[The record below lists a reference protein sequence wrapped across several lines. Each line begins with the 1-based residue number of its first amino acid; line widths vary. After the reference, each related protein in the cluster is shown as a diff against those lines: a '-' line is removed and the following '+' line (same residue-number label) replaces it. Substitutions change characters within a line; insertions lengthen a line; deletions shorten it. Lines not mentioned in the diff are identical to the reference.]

1 MLPPGLPIL
10 RLPRGIPE
18 AGCLLVATPMLTEEE
33 FARTVVLLLDH
44 DDDGSLGV
52 ILNRVGDLE
61 VNDVL
66 PTWAAAVE
74 QKVAWPLLF
83 DGGPVA
89 EDTAVGVAAL
99 HPGRFGAF
107 GARSRILDDPDSVI
121 ARDLVDGGALRPVGS
136 GLWSEWALVDLDAD
150 AAVVASQVAA
160 IGIFAG
166 YAGWSAG
173 QLQAEIDEGAWYV
186 VGSSARDLTQSRTD
200 DVWARVL
207 RRQRSEL
214 AFVAGL
220 PAEPE
225 RN

>member
-10 RLPRGIPE
+10 RVPRAVPE
-18 AGCLLVATPMLTEEE
+18 DGCLLVATPMLTDEE

-44 DDDGSLGV
+44 DEDGSLGV
-52 ILNRVGDLE
+52 ILNRVGHLD
-61 VNDVL
+61 VDQVL
-66 PTWAAAVE
+66 PMWAPAVE
-74 QKVAWPLLF
+74 QGIAWPLLF
-83 DGGPVA
+83 EGGPVA
-89 EDTAVGVAAL
+89 EDTAVGVASL

-107 GARSRILDDPDSVI
+107 GARAREVNDLDSVM
-121 ARDLVDGGALRPVGS
+121 ARDLVDAGALRPIGS

-160 IGIFAG
+160 MGIFAG

-173 QLQAEIDEGAWYV
+173 QLQAEIDEGGWYV
-186 VGSSARDLTQSRTD
+186 VGSSARDMTQSPAD

-214 AFVAGL
+214 AFVAAL
-220 PAEPE
+220 PADPE